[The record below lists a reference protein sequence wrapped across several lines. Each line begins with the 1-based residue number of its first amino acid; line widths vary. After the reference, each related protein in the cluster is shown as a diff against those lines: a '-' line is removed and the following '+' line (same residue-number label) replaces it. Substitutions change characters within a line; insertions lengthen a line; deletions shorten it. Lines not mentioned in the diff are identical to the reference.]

1 MKAANE
7 LDVKEIITKL
17 KGKEL
22 KPKTNSIKYT
32 QVRWS
37 QCEDILGFAALNC
50 KVVPT
55 FVTWFIMT

>member
-1 MKAANE
+1 MIYTDHGVYLLNAVLVERELLRNQLMKAANE

-37 QCEDILGFAALNC
+37 
-50 KVVPT
+50 
-55 FVTWFIMT
+55 